1 MLTTEE
7 TAMQV
12 DLVVFDVAGTTVEDE
27 NNVAATLRLALLDVG
42 CSVRED
48 ACARV
53 MGLSKPVALEALAA
67 GQVPR
72 DELPAL
78 VARAHDVFVERMVH
92 HYLSSPAVRPIRG
105 AETTFQVLR
114 DEGIAVVLDTG
125 FSRPIMDAI
134 LLRLGWYDDVVDLT
148 VTSDEVEAGRPHPY
162 MIQRAMAAAKVDLS
176 ARVMKVGD
184 TAADMREGVAAR
196 AGIVVGVLSGTG
208 SRAELEETGAT
219 HIIDDVSQLP
229 RLVFGAMQGSAA
241 APLYRSSR
249 SFGV

>member
-1 MLTTEE
+1 
-7 TAMQV
+7 MQV
-12 DLVVFDVAGTTVEDE
+12 DLVVFDVAGTTVVDE
-27 NNVAATLRLALLDVG
+27 NNVAATLRLALLAVG

-53 MGLSKPVALEALAA
+53 MGLPKPVALEALAE
-67 GQVPR
+67 GLVPS

-92 HYLSSPAVRPIRG
+92 HYLSSPAVRPVRG

-114 DEGIAVVLDTG
+114 DEGIAVALDTG

-134 LLRLGWYDDVVDLT
+134 LMRLAWYDDVVDFT
-148 VTSDEVEAGRPHPY
+148 VTSDEVQAGRPHPH
-162 MIQRAMAAAKVDLS
+162 MIHRAMAAASVALP

-184 TAADMREGVAAR
+184 TPADMREGVAAR
-196 AGIVVGVLSGTG
+196 AGFVVGVLSGTG

-219 HIIDDVSQLP
+219 HIIEDVSQLP
-229 RLVFGAMQGSAA
+229 RLVFGAMHGSPASS
-241 APLYRSSR
+241 PRRSNPA
-249 SFGV
+249 FGV